1 MMSFRFSRL
10 IRHSVT
16 HNIVA
21 LYGVYIAS
29 LVIPLVTIPYLSR
42 VLGPAGWGEVATA
55 QSLGMYL
62 GYVVEYGFDFSATRE
77 VARFRGDRIRLASVL
92 SGVLAAKILLMLP
105 VIAVT
110 WMALLWTSN
119 SADHSK
125 LIYTGVFLGM
135 SQGFN
140 MMWFYQGLERMRL
153 VASIEIA
160 AKIATTAGT
169 FLVVRSPSDG
179 YNLLILSGIVSL
191 IATGITLALAYKEVG
206 FQIPNWANTVETL
219 RMGWTT
225 FLLKCSGGLFSTANV
240 LILSF
245 FAPPAVVGYFSGAE
259 KISRAACGILTP
271 LSRALFPKIS
281 YLARHNLH
289 AAAKT
294 ARRVMIVSGGASILM
309 GLGLFFGSRF
319 IVTTLLGANFHLAI
333 PALQVFSV
341 LPLITT
347 LNYAVGIHWMLP
359 MGLEKPLN
367 LVVLQGGLLNIVLAC
382 CLAPPYGQ
390 TGMAVSI
397 VVSGLYAFGALCWI
411 LDRRELNLFTGKYTE
426 PNLGED
432 LAPDAVFATR
442 CPEN

>member
-1 MMSFRFSRL
+1 MIFSWLSTL
-10 IRHSVT
+10 IRRSVT
-16 HNIVA
+16 HNILA

-29 LVIPLVTIPYLSR
+29 FVIPLVTIPYLSR

-62 GYVVEYGFDFSATRE
+62 GYIVEYGFDFSATRE
-77 VARFRGDRIRLASVL
+77 VARFRGDPIRLASVL

-110 WMALLWTSN
+110 WIALAWTSS
-119 SADHSK
+119 SASHSK
-125 LIYTGVFLGM
+125 LICAGIFLGM

-160 AKIATTAGT
+160 FKIATTAAT
-169 FLVVRSPSDG
+169 FLVVRSASDG
-179 YNLLILSGIVSL
+179 YNLLILYGIVSL
-191 IATGITLALAYKEVG
+191 ISTGITLALAYREVG
-206 FQIPNWANTVETL
+206 FQVPQWASTVEVL

-225 FLLKCSGGLFSTANV
+225 FVFKCSGGLFSTGNV

-259 KISRAACGILTP
+259 KISRAACGTLAP
-271 LSRALFPKIS
+271 LSRALFPKMS

-289 AAAKT
+289 EAAKT
-294 ARRVMIVSGGASILM
+294 ARRVLVVSGGVSILM
-309 GLGLFFGSRF
+309 GLCMFFGSRL
-319 IVTTLLGANFHLAI
+319 IVNTFLGANFQPAI

-367 LVVLQGGLLNIVLAC
+367 LVTLQGGLLNVLLAC
-382 CLAPPYGQ
+382 CLAPVYGQ
-390 TGMAVSI
+390 TGMAASI
-397 VVSGLYAFGALCWI
+397 VISALYVFGALCWI
-411 LDRRELNLFTGKYTE
+411 LDRRGLNLFNGKYAK
-426 PNLGED
+426 PNSGED
-432 LAPDAVFATR
+432 LAPNAVFATR
-442 CPEN
+442 CSDN